1 MCIVFFQQFDIDPP
15 PSAALSPAEQAI
27 AQRYAFV
34 LASNRDE
41 YFTRPT
47 RRAHVWDPSH
57 EEEEGEVV
65 LAGKDLLG
73 GGTWLGVTR
82 SGRVAVLTNYR
93 TPGDDAAT
101 ATAAAGSGD
110 GNGKRGDD
118 GTAKAPAAGK
128 KRSRGHLVLEYLHG
142 KKGEARVGPLAY
154 AERVV
159 AEVGFVRF
167 GVLGWMWLVVPFKS

>member
-1 MCIVFFQQFDIDPP
+1 MCIVFFEQFDP
-15 PSAALSPAEQAI
+15 PSSSSSSAAAADLSPAERAV

-47 RRAHVWDPSH
+47 RRAHVWDPR
-57 EEEEGEVV
+57 EGEVV
-65 LAGKDLLG
+65 LAGMDLLG
-73 GGTWLGVTR
+73 GGTWLGVTK

-93 TPGDDAAT
+93 TPGDDAAAAAAGAGANGGNSVAPAA
-101 ATAAAGSGD
+101 ATAAPSVPG
-110 GNGKRGDD
+110 
-118 GTAKAPAAGK
+118 GK

-142 KKGEARVGPLAY
+142 NREARGPLAY

-159 AEVGFVRF
+159 AEVRYIR
-167 GVLGWMWLVVPFKS
+167 GVLFIAHRHSGC